1 MYDMSDSQYAIVKEL
16 VQKHYNDLQT
26 TGQLIE
32 GEDEEPSVMLWLLL
46 LLAEFED
53 YENHTMLA
61 LSYLDMACDSTPTCY
76 DLYAIR
82 ARVLKHAGALAQSEK
97 SLAIGSSLDRG
108 DRYMNTKHTKYL
120 LRCNKID
127 EADNEVS
134 YWTKKDTPSRIDL
147 ANMQA
152 CWYEIECGN
161 SYWRQGDVVHA
172 NKLYHEVID
181 HFNQYVLDQFDFHPY
196 VLRKANITPYLNV

>member
-1 MYDMSDSQYAIVKEL
+1 MKEL

-53 YENHTMLA
+53 YENHTMMA
-61 LSYLDMACDSTPTCY
+61 LSYLDKACDSTPTCY

-152 CWYEIECGN
+152 CWKQLLASRRCC
-161 SYWRQGDVVHA
+161 
-172 NKLYHEVID
+172 
-181 HFNQYVLDQFDFHPY
+181 
-196 VLRKANITPYLNV
+196 TC